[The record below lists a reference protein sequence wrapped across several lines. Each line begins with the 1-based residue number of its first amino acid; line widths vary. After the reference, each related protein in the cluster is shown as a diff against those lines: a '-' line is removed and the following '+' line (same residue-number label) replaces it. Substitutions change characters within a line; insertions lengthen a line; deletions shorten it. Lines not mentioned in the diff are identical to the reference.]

1 MVSSFFQAQEGVPG
15 DNNGALRTSDIICDL
30 CQLLPFLICPDKTTC
45 EITNCPERRGWYQN
59 KLLKH
64 KALSKQNISWTD
76 TKKIHVTK
84 NIQSSYQDE
93 TRHVNVYVSWT
104 FLPLK
109 NYNEVL

>member
-15 DNNGALRTSDIICDL
+15 DNNEALRTSDIICDL

-64 KALSKQNISWTD
+64 KALSKHNISWTD
-76 TKKIHVTK
+76 TKKINVTK
-84 NIQSSYQDE
+84 TFNPAIKTRPDMLMCVFLELSY
-93 TRHVNVYVSWT
+93 
-104 FLPLK
+104 L
-109 NYNEVL
+109 